1 MGTFR
6 SNPRKSVF
14 TRGSLVSFRV
24 LCALL
29 RLFLIICPDPSV
41 FAAWREIFG
50 ANACFSNSFS
60 NPFPL
65 ETVPF
70 LP

>member
-1 MGTFR
+1 MGAFR
-6 SNPRKSVF
+6 SDPRKSVF
-14 TRGSLVSFRV
+14 TRGSFVFFRV

-29 RLFLIICPDPSV
+29 RLLLIICPNLSV

-65 ETVPF
+65 ETVAF